1 MSKTIYKVIK
11 TDKVYDPEGLYI
23 PSEEQVVFVGSL
35 EECDEKIGE
44 IFDAQ
49 SSNYKG
55 EKDVS
60 VKLLSDRSA
69 LRYVEVYFFNAKAL
83 DIYQVVQGDHCFM
96 QFDTLEEA
104 REHFKENGFGEYHH
118 KHADSLNAVVE
129 IAGDKTLLAETDAF
143 MDDVW
148 NAMKDQLDFF
158 GDSLRPQL
166 VPNRDLIV
174 EEASRLRDE
183 FLKSVKKVYG
193 LSYATVYEEF

>member
-1 MSKTIYKVIK
+1 MEQYKIIK
-11 TDKVYDPEGLYI
+11 TDRVYDPEGLYI
-23 PSEEQVVFVGSL
+23 PREEQVVFVGSL
-35 EECDEKIGE
+35 IECDEKIGE

-60 VKLLSDRSA
+60 VKLRFDRSA
-69 LRYVEVYFFNAKAL
+69 QRYVEVYFFNAKAL
-83 DIYQVVQGDHCFM
+83 HIYQIVKGDNCFM

-104 REHFKENGFGEYHH
+104 REHFKENGFGECHH
-118 KHADSLNAVVE
+118 KHCDSLNAVVE
-129 IAGDKTLLAETDAF
+129 IAGEKTLLAETDAF

-148 NAMKDQLDFF
+148 NEMDYQLSRF
-158 GDSLRPQL
+158 GDGLRPQL
-166 VPNRDLIV
+166 ASKRDLIV

-193 LSYATVYEEF
+193 LSYATVYDEF